1 MINSPVA
8 KIKERLTIE
17 EVVSS
22 YIAVEKKGNTLKAKC
37 PFHNEKTA
45 SFFISPDRGTYHC
58 FGCSAGGDIFTFV
71 EEFEGLDFKG
81 TLKLL
86 AERAG
91 VQLSSFNK
99 EEESEKERL
108 YSVMEAST
116 NFFIDNLNK
125 NTAALG
131 YLKSRGLTGK
141 TIQDFRIGFVSNEWR
156 RLHDYLKKKKYSD
169 TDIEKAGL
177 VKKIEAKG
185 NSSEGFYDRFRGRV
199 MFPISDSSGRVI
211 AFSGRIFE
219 DDLSINSGQVIN
231 QAKYLNSPETPIF
244 SKSSVLYGIDKAKG
258 PIRKS
263 NFSILV
269 EGQLD
274 LILSHQAGF
283 RNAVAT
289 SGTSLSDNT
298 TAKENA
304 VSNLGLIRRLANNIV
319 LGFDG
324 DEAGVNATSR
334 AGKIAL
340 SLGMDVKVA
349 MLPEGYDPADL
360 IMKDGADAWK
370 LVIKNSKHLIEF
382 LLEKVLK
389 NSKQDMRKV
398 GRQIKESV
406 LPFVYDLESSIEKS
420 FFLKKISDFSGIP
433 INALQDD
440 LNNLDQGLK
449 NEKQEV
455 ENITEANREMFRKDY
470 ILRKLLGIA
479 FWQEGVK
486 NPVIET
492 DALMQNI
499 KEVLNANYDHIIIK
513 AKEKKED
520 YIFEAEVFYTNN
532 DLLEKET
539 TELFNNLKEEYL
551 KEELVYTTKKLAQIE
566 ESKDV
571 DKISQVLKEYQ
582 VIINKIEDLKNNEK

>member
-45 SFFISPDRGTYHC
+45 SFFISPERGTYHC

>member
-131 YLKSRGLTGK
+131 YLKSRGLTDK